1 MVGGGGS
8 GGRAKQV
15 RKSSSKAVRG
25 FLQGAEHPRLPGERL
40 SLVLRYPQAAGWH
53 VDPPSHGHVELEFL
67 TSTWP
72 SPRRAG
78 TPPKSAQTVPV
89 CAFFWGKGAT
99 GSRVFRSPGL
109 LKTENS

>member
-1 MVGGGGS
+1 MRLPA
-8 GGRAKQV
+8 GGRAPEAARREAQLGT
-15 RKSSSKAVRG
+15 AV
-25 FLQGAEHPRLPGERL
+25 
-40 SLVLRYPQAAGWH
+40 PQAAGWH

-72 SPRRAG
+72 SPRRAE

-99 GSRVFRSPGL
+99 GSWVFRSPGL